1 MKKKVLI
8 IDDEP
13 AIGEMLTTILE
24 SQGYEVMVAY
34 EGQSG
39 LALLEKHPPHV
50 LLLDYMLPGMDGIE
64 ILCEARHRW
73 PGLPVIMI
81 TAYGSPELNIKAN
94 KFSVIEV
101 ISKPFET
108 SHLLG
113 LIAKSTGTAGI

>member
-1 MKKKVLI
+1 MSIMKRRVLI

-24 SQGYEVMVAY
+24 AQGYEVAVAY
-34 EGQSG
+34 DGPSG
-39 LALLEKHPPHV
+39 LAELERHPPHV

-73 PGLPVIMI
+73 PGLPVVMI
-81 TAYGSPELNIKAN
+81 TAYGSPELNIRAN

-101 ISKPFET
+101 VSKPFDT
-108 SHLLG
+108 DHLLEV
-113 LIAKSTGTAGI
+113 IDRISK